1 MDSSTESGWAP
12 PPLCTV
18 TQAVTTSTQAPPTTT
33 TQTLEE
39 LSQVKVDDSKPLKLI
54 LCVPIS
60 YTSIVGSVLMVLFQE
75 FIL

>member
-18 TQAVTTSTQAPPTTT
+18 TQAVTTSSAAPPTTT
-33 TQTLEE
+33 QSLEE

-60 YTSIVGSVLMVLFQE
+60 YTSIVGSVLTVLFQE